1 MLIVAGHVTLAAG
14 EVEKVLPIAR
24 RMVEETRKEAG
35 CVEYGFARDVSAENT
50 IRIFEIWE
58 NREALDAHFA
68 TPHMAEFNKALG
80 EVKIES
86 VSIKIYDV
94 SGVHPLMGE

>member
-1 MLIVAGHVTLAAG
+1 MLIVAGHVRLAPG
-14 EVEKVLPIAR
+14 EVEKILPAAH
-24 RMVEETRKEAG
+24 RMMEETHKEAG
-35 CVEYGFARDVSAENT
+35 CREYTFARDLSDETT

-58 NREALDAHFA
+58 SREALDAHFA

-80 EVKIES
+80 DVKVES
-86 VSIKIYDV
+86 VSVKIYDV